1 MMTPCHVIIPL
12 PSVTPED
19 ESFLEM
25 DKPLFQFTFYVETI
39 KLYLILG
46 RILSTI
52 YKPWSVQ
59 GVYSDFERR
68 ENSSHTQ
75 PADLEV
81 IMSFDDELSNFEDG
95 IESYLH
101 WERGIDIRDLLPERW
116 QWIIRRQT
124 NVLHARL
131 V

>member
-1 MMTPCHVIIPL
+1 MTPCQATIPL

-19 ESFLEM
+19 ESLWEM
-25 DKPLFQFTFYVETI
+25 DKPLSQFTFYVETI

-46 RILSTI
+46 NILSRV

-59 GVYSDFERR
+59 GSDFGRQ
-68 ENSSHTQ
+68 ENSSHVQAT
-75 PADLEV
+75 DLEA
-81 IMSFDDELSNFEDG
+81 IMSLDEELSNFEDG
-95 IESYLH
+95 IASYLH
-101 WERGIDIRDLLPERW
+101 WERGINTRDSLSEHC